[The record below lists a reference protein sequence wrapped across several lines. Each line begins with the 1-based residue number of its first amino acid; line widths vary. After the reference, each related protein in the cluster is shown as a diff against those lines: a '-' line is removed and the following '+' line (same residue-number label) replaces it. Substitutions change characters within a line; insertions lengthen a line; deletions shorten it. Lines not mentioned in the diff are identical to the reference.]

1 VPTNGK
7 QRTGYPTQKPLAVL
21 ERIVKVHFNAG
32 EIVMDFFAGSGTT
45 GVAAATNNRVSTG
58 VCGLYAGTGDYLI

>member
-7 QRTGYPTQKPLAVL
+7 QRTCYPTQKPLAVL
-21 ERIVKVHFNAG
+21 ERIVKVHLNAG

-45 GVAAATNNRVSTG
+45 GVAAATNNRV
-58 VCGLYAGTGDYLI
+58 